1 MGKGTIGI
9 NPFFSDRNIMSR
21 PAIAGLLATIM
32 AFMDAKACE
41 SSCSDLCK
49 WILMNAYSR
58 ARQVPLGVILS
69 CDCQV
74 PSLPH
79 RIG

>member
-41 SSCSDLCK
+41 SSCSDF
-49 WILMNAYSR
+49 M
-58 ARQVPLGVILS
+58 QVDSNERV
-69 CDCQV
+69 
-74 PSLPH
+74 
-79 RIG
+79 